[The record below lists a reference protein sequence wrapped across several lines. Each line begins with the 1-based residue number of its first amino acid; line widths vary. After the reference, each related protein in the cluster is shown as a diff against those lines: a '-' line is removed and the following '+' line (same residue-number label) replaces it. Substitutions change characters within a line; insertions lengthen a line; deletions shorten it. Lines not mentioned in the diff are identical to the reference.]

1 MAKRGLGKG
10 LDALIPRGDF
20 QSDSPQGTQQIAIQS
35 ISPNPSQPRNQF
47 SEDSLS
53 DLARSIKEHGI
64 LQPLI
69 LTPNREDDSYILI
82 AGERRLRAAEIA
94 GLEFVPAI
102 IRDASELERLEF
114 ALIENIQREDLSAVE
129 AALAYQRLND
139 EFGMSHEEIS
149 VSVGKSRTAITNTIR
164 LLNLPEEVLSAIQT
178 GQISEGHARAL
189 LGLTTKKPQLA
200 ALEIIIKNGL
210 NVRQAEDLV
219 RKYSGSRP
227 KEKSNKPEISPE
239 VKEFEN
245 ELRTILGTKVTLNHG
260 DKGGTVTIHY
270 YSQEELEALI
280 NRFRDEG

>member
-10 LDALIPRGDF
+10 LDALIPGGDF
-20 QSDSPQGTQQIAIQS
+20 QPDSRQGTQQIAIQS
-35 ISPNPSQPRNQF
+35 ISPNPSQPRNRF
-47 SEDSLS
+47 NEDGLS

-69 LTPNREDDSYILI
+69 LTQNPADNSYLLI
-82 AGERRLRAAEIA
+82 AGERRLRAAEMA

-102 IRDASELERLEF
+102 VRDATELERLEF
-114 ALIENIQREDLSAVE
+114 ALIENIQREDLSPVE

-164 LLNLPEEVLSAIQT
+164 LLNLPEEVLLAIQN
-178 GQISEGHARAL
+178 GQISEGHARSL

-200 ALEIIIKNGL
+200 VLEMIIKNGL
-210 NVRQAEDLV
+210 NVRQTEDLV
-219 RKYSGSRP
+219 RKYSGSKS
-227 KEKSNKPEISPE
+227 KEKTNNPQTSPE
-239 VKEFEN
+239 VKGLEN
-245 ELRTILGTKVTLNHG
+245 ELRMILGTKVTLNHG

-270 YSQEELEALI
+270 YSQEELETLI
-280 NRFRDEG
+280 DRLRDEG